1 MEDCIFCKILKEEAP
16 ASFVFRGDRV
26 SAFMDLN
33 PINKGH
39 VLVVPNEHHK
49 RFSSID
55 NETVGEMFKTAQVI
69 LKSIES
75 SRIPCE
81 GANLFVSD
89 GEVAGQEPPHT
100 HLHIAPR
107 FKGDG
112 YRMGFS
118 GTAADESPRNK
129 LDETA
134 RLIVANLS

>member
-1 MEDCIFCKILKEEAP
+1 MDDCIFCKILKGESP
-16 ASFVFRGDRV
+16 ASFVYRNDKV

-39 VLVVPNEHHK
+39 VLVIPNEHHK
-49 RFSSID
+49 RFAGVD
-55 NETVGEMFKTAQVI
+55 NDTVGEMFKVAQKI

-75 SRIPCE
+75 SSIACE

-100 HLHIAPR
+100 HLHITPR

-118 GTAADESPRNK
+118 GTDADESSREK

-134 RLIVANLS
+134 EIIKSAL